1 MSGTIITEW
10 HFWMA
15 SIITGVIMTFA
26 YDILRLLRR
35 IIRHNRFFVDMEDLL
50 FWAAC
55 FFTSFTLLYYGNNG
69 VIRFAAVMGAGI
81 GMLAYTLTVGRFF
94 VKYSVFVIRKV
105 TGIVHWTTGRIK
117 AFLHWLFTPVRNLC
131 KALRCRMV
139 KISRNIKY
147 RLTQRT
153 IHHKMNLINAS
164 KNGKGKIA
172 NGSKRRSKKKP
183 IQQKAKKKKT

>member
-94 VKYSVFVIRKV
+94 GKVQRFRYSQGDRYRALDDRQDKGIFALALYTSTTSLQSASMRSGKNFQKY
-105 TGIVHWTTGRIK
+105 
-117 AFLHWLFTPVRNLC
+117 
-131 KALRCRMV
+131 
-139 KISRNIKY
+139 KI
-147 RLTQRT
+147 QVD
-153 IHHKMNLINAS
+153 
-164 KNGKGKIA
+164 
-172 NGSKRRSKKKP
+172 
-183 IQQKAKKKKT
+183 AKDNSS